1 MKIELF
7 DIQEFIELNH
17 LEEVT
22 SAVLFQR
29 GGIPHPNGLISN
41 EIFGITTKSRKETF
55 AYINLH
61 AHFFH
66 PHIYKVLKRLYR
78 NIEKIVNGD
87 LYVTINADGKIVPDE
102 NGETGID
109 YLYNNWS
116 KIKWEYSID
125 PGMRNERIE
134 LITKTK
140 KNEIF
145 TQYCIV
151 IPAFYRDI
159 SYDKSGGGQTGDIN
173 QLYCKLI
180 RAANLVKDKNMFDFQ
195 FNSTNY
201 NIQSTLVEIYDYF
214 KTKLEKKQ
222 GLLRKYLLGRN
233 VDYCTRVVITAPTF
247 HAERPEHMMTDFRH
261 AAIPISHICSLCFPF
276 MMHWVKT
283 FFERY
288 VIDAQLSKILYDPNK
303 DAIEGTAKLKD
314 PELYFN
320 EKFYKKMIDT
330 YVKDPESR
338 FNKIEIPI
346 EGGKTKY
353 LAFEGTRL
361 DPSNKAEL
369 ATIGRR
375 PLTWTDI
382 LYMAAY
388 DVTKDKCCLVTR
400 YPLLDEFGIFLA
412 EIRVLS
418 TTETEV
424 VQYNGTVYEY
434 YPHIDF
440 DVPHDKMATKF
451 IDSVQFSNSYL
462 PGLDGDYDGD
472 QTTIKIAFTQEAN
485 EECKK
490 AMNSKSYFIN
500 ASGKNIRYVENE
512 AIQTFYTLTKEPKG
526 TVRELSEED
535 KKYFVELK
543 PEDITFSKLVEW
555 FGDTVNM
562 ETEDNKEVRATN
574 IKKSKYNP
582 TDTLTITHKE
592 YPLVEGTVQT
602 TLGRLIYNK
611 LIVEGVG
618 LFDVLGYVNYVL
630 DDSGNGKVERAVT
643 TALKDDKMTVDQMYK
658 YVDTRDWLG
667 LQLHGVITTSFT
679 PSIVKVPPSVK
690 KLKKELLVKYK
701 DGLAQNDPQVSEKM
715 EKELI
720 AATKEAF
727 KDDIGM
733 DLYVSG
739 ARGSIG
745 NNYKNMYLMR
755 GAIKNTVNDS
765 FDVITNSLLDGLEK
779 KSIAPHSN
787 SILAGA

>member
-1 MKIELF
+1 
-7 DIQEFIELNH
+7 
-17 LEEVT
+17 
-22 SAVLFQR
+22 
-29 GGIPHPNGLISN
+29 
-41 EIFGITTKSRKETF
+41 
-55 AYINLH
+55 
-61 AHFFH
+61 
-66 PHIYKVLKRLYR
+66 
-78 NIEKIVNGD
+78 
-87 LYVTINADGKIVPDE
+87 
-102 NGETGID
+102 
-109 YLYNNWS
+109 
-116 KIKWEYSID
+116 
-125 PGMRNERIE
+125 
-134 LITKTK
+134 
-140 KNEIF
+140 
-145 TQYCIV
+145 
-151 IPAFYRDI
+151 
-159 SYDKSGGGQTGDIN
+159 
-173 QLYCKLI
+173 
-180 RAANLVKDKNMFDFQ
+180 
-195 FNSTNY
+195 
-201 NIQSTLVEIYDYF
+201 
-214 KTKLEKKQ
+214 
-222 GLLRKYLLGRN
+222 
-233 VDYCTRVVITAPTF
+233 
-247 HAERPEHMMTDFRH
+247 
-261 AAIPISHICSLCFPF
+261 
-276 MMHWVKT
+276 
-283 FFERY
+283 
-288 VIDAQLSKILYDPNK
+288 
-303 DAIEGTAKLKD
+303 
-314 PELYFN
+314 
-320 EKFYKKMIDT
+320 
-330 YVKDPESR
+330 
-338 FNKIEIPI
+338 
-346 EGGKTKY
+346 
-353 LAFEGTRL
+353 
-361 DPSNKAEL
+361 
-369 ATIGRR
+369 
-375 PLTWTDI
+375 
-382 LYMAAY
+382 
-388 DVTKDKCCLVTR
+388 
-400 YPLLDEFGIFLA
+400 
-412 EIRVLS
+412 
-418 TTETEV
+418 
-424 VQYNGTVYEY
+424 
-434 YPHIDF
+434 
-440 DVPHDKMATKF
+440 
-451 IDSVQFSNSYL
+451 
-462 PGLDGDYDGD
+462 
-472 QTTIKIAFTQEAN
+472 
-485 EECKK
+485 
-490 AMNSKSYFIN
+490 MNSKSYFIN

-562 ETEDNKEVRATN
+562 ETEDNKENRATN

-701 DGLAQNDPQVSEKM
+701 DGLAHNDPQVSEKM

-787 SILAGA
+787 SILAGAYPKAVGTQVSGYLSKELISAMQAETLGDPGSDCGSVGYLNMVIPEKGYDDFMYRYIVEGGKLVCLTTDVITKYIGKKVKLRSPMYCIGVGKEKCLCNICAGDLYYKLGKKNIGLLCSRPAETTKRLGMKKFHENLVKIKQIDPNDMLL